1 MENKDKKMNIKI
13 PKSGVNKDADTKG
26 SSRSLAEYLN
36 HEDAERL
43 ADGKELIPFRTPE
56 GETASTEEVIQAID
70 GNTKGLSK
78 KEDKFFHLVVSPSK
92 EELAAMGGDEK
103 TVYTNSIS
111 LMRAI
116 ISAYADG
123 FNRDGVND
131 ESDILAYWKAHTTR
145 GDDDE
150 EQYHIHV
157 IISRNSKVGMGGKT
171 RKISP
176 LTNHVDT
183 QQGRVK
189 GGFSRKLF
197 FRKCEAIFDRLFH
210 YERSVAESFDY
221 RNAMAHG
228 TPEERA
234 EQTQRLAEEKAEGI
248 KAAIAAGIE
257 RRRKN
262 LATKSDIKEI
272 AALLEGEKS
281 IVISQKE
288 KKAIP
293 DALNQA
299 DMKNDI
305 SRAFEATDKAADL
318 FIELA
323 CMGITCRKRTS
334 ADGVESLDFYMGGV
348 QYSSLVIFTET
359 KHRSLLERF
368 CAITHLTPAF
378 RTREIQAELKA
389 KKEQETA
396 QHKIGGCKLRRH

>member
-13 PKSGVNKDADTKG
+13 QNSSVNKDADTKG

-43 ADGKELIPFRTPE
+43 ADGKELLPFRTPE
-56 GETASTEEVIQAID
+56 GEVASTEEVIQAID
-70 GNTKGLSK
+70 DNTKGLSQ

-157 IISRNSKVGMGGKT
+157 IISRNSKVGMDGKN

-197 FRKCEAIFDRLFH
+197 FRRCEAIFDRLFH

-228 TPEERA
+228 TAEERE
-234 EQTQRLAEEKAEGI
+234 EQTQRLAEEKAEEVRASI
-248 KAAIAAGIE
+248 TAGIE
-257 RRRKN
+257 RRRKSI
-262 LATKSDIKEI
+262 ATRNDVEEI
-272 AALLEGEKS
+272 AAMLESEQIALPSPSKES
-281 IVISQKE
+281 IPE
-288 KKAIP
+288 
-293 DALNQA
+293 ALMQA
-299 DMKNDI
+299 DMKNVIMDI
-305 SRAFEATDKAADL
+305 FAQTATPVDL
-318 FIELA
+318 LLRLGKK
-323 CMGITCRKRTS
+323 GIICKKIAS
-334 ADGVESLDFYMGGV
+334 EDGVESLDFYVNGKKI
-348 QYSSLVIFTET
+348 SSLSVCSDVE
-359 KHRSLLERF
+359 HRTLLWHFCRVTRAIPAYKTRKIRAEQKAELER
-368 CAITHLTPAF
+368 
-378 RTREIQAELKA
+378 KM
-389 KKEQETA
+389 A
-396 QHKIGGCKLRRH
+396 QKQSRGPKLGR